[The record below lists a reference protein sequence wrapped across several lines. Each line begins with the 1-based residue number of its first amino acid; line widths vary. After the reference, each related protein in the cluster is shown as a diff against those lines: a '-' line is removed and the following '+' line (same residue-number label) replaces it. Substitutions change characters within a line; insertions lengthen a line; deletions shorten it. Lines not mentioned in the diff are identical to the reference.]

1 MSQSVNKTSV
11 ARTTR
16 RSERAAQRQCLSPL
30 GVRGTVLRRDRRAKA
45 LGWGWNGLRRVTED
59 ASLSVMSGG
68 DLVDVRLCELLL
80 PAIRH
85 PLGVINALP

>member
-16 RSERAAQRQCLSPL
+16 RSERGSTEAVFVSPQCQRNCPEKGQQSK
-30 GVRGTVLRRDRRAKA
+30 GSEMGRI
-45 LGWGWNGLRRVTED
+45 TEG

-68 DLVDVRLCELLL
+68 DLVDVRLRELLL
-80 PAIRH
+80 LAIRH
-85 PLGVINALP
+85 PLGTTNALS